1 MTDVNWPLF
10 LIASFI
16 FCAIPGKDVECIT
29 GNFDRF
35 GKKAALSG
43 IVGLALG
50 YYCYVILSWLI
61 VSFTLAASPVVLTV
75 LKLLGALF
83 LIWEGCRI
91 YRMPPAS
98 RYFSKRTT
106 MTTVHPSSFFL
117 QGTTRSLQNL
127 RAGLFYL
134 SFFSQFISPNSSG
147 DIFILMGSLFC
158 LGTMAFNLA
167 YCYLSPWLKKLS
179 VNDID
184 FFLSQ
189 VPAMLLLAIGSWMT
203 CEIAWEVMPE

>member
-10 LIASFI
+10 LIASFT

-35 GKKAALSG
+35 GKRAALSG

-98 RYFSKRTT
+98 RYLSKHTA
-106 MTTVHPSSFFL
+106 MTTIHPSSFFL

-127 RAGLFYL
+127 RGGLFYL
-134 SFFSQFISPNSSG
+134 AFFSQFVSPNSSG
-147 DIFILMGSLFC
+147 DMFILMGTLFC
-158 LGTMAFNLA
+158 LGTSGFHLA
-167 YCYLSPWLKKLS
+167 YCYLSPWLKKRS

-203 CEIAWEVMPE
+203 CEIAWGVMPS